1 MKLNKKSFLGAIA
14 FLCIYSLHLFFIQ
27 VLMIDSYESVTE
39 SFTSFFNSNSE
50 HPYPHPPATQ
60 FYQIHKHY
68 NKENKTVVPV
78 NFTAAINY
86 KSVFCIPTIAE
97 FRPAVNINVPPLLGD
112 DAYKRYCLN
121 QTFLI

>member
-1 MKLNKKSFLGAIA
+1 ML
-14 FLCIYSLHLFFIQ
+14 FLCVYSLHLFFMQ

-39 SFTSFFNSNSE
+39 SFTIFFNSNNE

-68 NKENKTVVPV
+68 NKENKTEIPV
-78 NFTAAINY
+78 NFAAAIKY

-97 FRPAVNINVPPLLGD
+97 FSPAFETNVPPLLGD
-112 DAYKRYCLN
+112 DAYKRYSLN